1 MADSPFS
8 HSPVRVPR
16 VSTSFRQIQTQIP
29 VPESLPVI
37 EALTKYESR
46 AMHGQL
52 PVVWDR
58 AEDFQ
63 VWDKFG
69 NCWIDFTSTIFVAN
83 SGHANPHLKNA
94 IKEMLDRNLWHSYTF
109 ATEVRAKYLRKLIEF
124 TPSQFEK
131 AFLLS
136 AGTEVIECALK
147 LMRLY
152 ACGIGKSGKGV
163 ISFEGSMHGRTMGAQ
178 MLGGTAAQREWLG
191 YEDPNI
197 YRLPFPFPWALHDQ
211 DGKPLSG
218 REKFRQ
224 DIEALIAQNVDFKKD
239 ICGFILESYVGWGAV
254 FYPTD
259 YVQALVEF
267 SRENQILVA
276 FDEVQ
281 SGFGRTGKLFGY
293 QHYGVEPD
301 LICCG
306 KGMSSS
312 LPLSAVLG
320 SASIMDL
327 PEVGSMSSTHSAN
340 PLVCAAGLANLEAIE
355 SMDLVSE
362 SQRKGRILFS
372 RLTEIQEQFSK
383 RISHVLGRGLI
394 TALILIDPVTGMPD
408 ERTASQVC
416 EKAMQKG
423 LLVVHTG
430 RESIKLGPPLT
441 IPDAALLEGLD
452 VLAEALGEVVAV
464 ETT

>member
-37 EALTKYESR
+37 EALTKYEAR

-63 VWDKFG
+63 VWDRFG
-69 NCWIDFTSTIFVAN
+69 NCWIDFTSTIFVSN

-94 IKEMLDRNLWHSYTF
+94 LKEMLDKNLWHSYTF
-109 ATEVRAKYLRKLIEF
+109 ATEIRAKYLRKLIEF

-136 AGTEVIECALK
+136 AGTEATECALK

-152 ACGIGKSGKGV
+152 AAAIAKPGKGV

-178 MLGGTAAQREWLG
+178 MLGGTTAQREWIG

-197 YRLPFPFPWALHDQ
+197 YRLPFPFPWVLHDQ

-224 DIEALIAQNVDFKKD
+224 DIEALSAKNIDFKKD
-239 ICGFILESYVGWGAV
+239 ICGFILESYIGWGAV
-254 FYPTD
+254 FYPKD
-259 YVQALVEF
+259 YVEALVEF
-267 SRENQILVA
+267 SRENRILVA
-276 FDEVQ
+276 FDEIQ

-293 QHYGVEPD
+293 QHYGVDPD

-320 SASIMDL
+320 RASIMDIPDL
-327 PEVGSMSSTHSAN
+327 GSMSSTHSAN